1 MKVMKKFLTGGMIV
15 MMVLFLSAGL
25 GLAGNA
31 NGQGAG
37 DGTGPSPIH
46 NILDGTPFDY
56 TGEVVSCASGEGLV
70 LAIDEENIIIY
81 GIGPNS
87 YWELQGVEKPGVGE
101 TVSVM
106 GNTVDFNGE
115 LLNIATSITIGEDT
129 VYLRDLETGLP
140 LWRGQKKGQVQE

>member
-1 MKVMKKFLTGGMIV
+1 MKVMRKFLTGGMIV

-25 GLAGNA
+25 GLAGNG
-31 NGQGAG
+31 NGVGG
-37 DGTGPSPIH
+37 GTGPSPIH

-56 TGEVVSCASGEGLV
+56 TGEVVSCLSGEGLV
-70 LAIDEENIIIY
+70 LAIGSENIIIY

-87 YWELQGVEKPGVGE
+87 YWELLGVEKPGVGE
-101 TVSVM
+101 TVTVV

-129 VYLRDLETGLP
+129 VSLRDLETGLP
-140 LWRGQKKGQVQE
+140 LWRGQKKGQVQK